1 MITIDTH
8 IVIGIDNETV
18 TVQCPF
24 NNAGPWKVSV
34 EEIGVCEIGEVL
46 STESG
51 GWDILRREELDQ
63 LNEEGWKMLEAFLK
77 SKNMRLSDL
86 VFG

>member
-1 MITIDTH
+1 M
-8 IVIGIDNETV
+8 
-18 TVQCPF
+18 
-24 NNAGPWKVSV
+24 
-34 EEIGVCEIGEVL
+34 

-51 GWDILRREELDQ
+51 GWDLLRREELDQ

-77 SKNMRLSDL
+77 SKDMRLSDL